1 MEAIVSARNLR
12 KTFQQVHAV
21 DDVSFEVG
29 QGQFVTLLG
38 PSGCGKT
45 TTLRLVAG
53 LEENDGGEIFLEG
66 RLVSSPAKGIYL
78 PPEKR
83 GIGMVFQSYAIW
95 PHMTVFENVA
105 FPLRI
110 RRLPRAEIKAKVE
123 KVLRLFDLL
132 ELAPRLSTKLSG
144 GQQQRVAIAR
154 ALAMEPAILLM
165 DEPLSNLD
173 AKLRERMRFELRA
186 LQRRTGIATLYVT
199 HDQAEAMVLSDQI
212 VVMNKGKIEQIGTS
226 EEIYEKPL
234 TRFVSDFIGLSNI
247 FAIEVM
253 GPCEPNTIR
262 AKIKSNGRELLCRTS
277 LHDPN
282 RAKRLALIRPEN
294 IKLGRQEELTAH
306 ANVWPGNVESNVYF
320 GENRDYLV
328 RVDDLILRARTS
340 TDVVFQPGEPVL
352 VHLPPNHVILV
363 DEN

>member
-1 MEAIVSARNLR
+1 MDAIVSARNLR
-12 KTFQQVHAV
+12 KTFQQVQAV
-21 DDVSFEVG
+21 DGVSFDVG
-29 QGQFVTLLG
+29 DGQFVTLLG

-45 TTLRLVAG
+45 TTLRLIAG
-53 LEENDGGEIFLEG
+53 LEENDGGEIFLAG
-66 RLVSSPAKGIYL
+66 RLVSSPERRIYV

-110 RRLPRAEIKAKVE
+110 RRLPRAAIKEKVE
-123 KVLRLFDLL
+123 KALRLFDLL

-154 ALAMEPAILLM
+154 ALAVEPSILLM

-173 AKLRERMRFELRA
+173 AKLRERMRFELRE

-199 HDQAEAMVLSDQI
+199 HDQGEAMVLSDRI
-212 VVMNKGKIEQIGTS
+212 VVMNKGKIEQIGTP

-247 FAIEVM
+247 FPIEVV
-253 GPCEPNTIR
+253 GGDGNGLR
-262 AKIKSNGRELLCRTS
+262 VKVKQNGRELVCKAA
-277 LHDPN
+277 PQ
-282 RAKRLALIRPEN
+282 APAAPQRLALIRPESV
-294 IKLGRQEELTAH
+294 KLGSREEFTGD
-306 ANVWPGNVESNVYF
+306 NVWPGEIESAVYF
-320 GENRDYLV
+320 GESRDYMIKTGDLV
-328 RVDDLILRARTS
+328 LRARTS
-340 TDVVFQPGEPVL
+340 PDVVFQRGDSIS
-352 VHLPPNHVILV
+352 VHLPAKHVVLI
-363 DEN
+363 EER